1 MRDASFLRLKA
12 LTVSYDLPQR
22 IGRVMGL
29 AGARVYV
36 TGTNLLL
43 LMDHLRDWGYD
54 PEMNNIRA
62 YPLMRTFTLGMSAN
76 LRRTV
81 K

>member
-1 MRDASFLRLKA
+1 
-12 LTVSYDLPQR
+12 
-22 IGRVMGL
+22 
-29 AGARVYV
+29 
-36 TGTNLLL
+36 
-43 LMDHLRDWGYD
+43 LRDWGYD
-54 PEMNNIRA
+54 PEMDNIRA